1 MPGDEQAG
9 TTENAATTQ
18 TAPPDFETWLQAQN
32 ETVKGLLDGHT
43 KGLKSALD
51 AERDARKGFEKQVR
65 ELAKAADAGSAAQK
79 QLTEMA
85 DAMTA
90 RDVQMQFYDEAH
102 SQGVSNLKLAYLAA
116 TDAGLIDQRGR
127 VNWEQM
133 KKSYPELF
141 EVAGR
146 SPRGDA
152 GTGTGSTPGGNID
165 MNTIIRRAAGR

>member
-1 MPGDEQAG
+1 MPGDEQTG

-18 TAPPDFETWLQAQN
+18 TAPPDFETWLQAQD

-133 KKSYPELF
+133 KKSFPQLF
-141 EVAGR
+141 GMTGTHPAGNAGSGTTNPPSSGKDMNAFIRAGAGR
-146 SPRGDA
+146 
-152 GTGTGSTPGGNID
+152 
-165 MNTIIRRAAGR
+165 